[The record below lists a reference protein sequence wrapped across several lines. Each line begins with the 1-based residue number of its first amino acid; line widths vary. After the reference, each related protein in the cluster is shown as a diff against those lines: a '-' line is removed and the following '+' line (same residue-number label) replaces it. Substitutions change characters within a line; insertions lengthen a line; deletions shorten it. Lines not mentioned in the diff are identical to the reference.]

1 MQSVACLD
9 ENGMMEIFVLDKE
22 LRVFSFGGGVQSVA
36 CLVLAAQGK
45 IDYKTFVFCDVGE
58 DTENPETHK
67 YIEQYVLP
75 FAKKHEIEF
84 HKVMKQYKGKKIT
97 LWQKLMIESRSIDIP
112 VRMSNG
118 APGRRNCTVEFK
130 IKPIASF
137 IKSLG
142 ATKINRGIV
151 GIGISTDEAHR
162 AKPNRI
168 PHLVSEFPLI
178 DMGLS
183 RLDCKKIISDAGL
196 PVPPKSACFFCPFQ
210 RKQSWENLYSQQ
222 RDLFDRS
229 VALEQTLNARRK
241 KLGKDSVWLT
251 GYNIPLSEVVTG
263 FHELQLSIWGA
274 EEHSCGPFLC
284 GS

>member
-1 MQSVACLD
+1 L
-9 ENGMMEIFVLDKE
+9 GKEI
-22 LRVFSFGGGVQSVA
+22 RVFSFGGGVQSVA
-36 CLVLAAQGK
+36 CLVLAAQEK
-45 IDYKTFVFCDVGE
+45 IDYRTFVFCDVGE

-67 YIEQYVLP
+67 YIKEYAAP
-75 FAKKHEIEF
+75 FAEKHGIDF
-84 HKVMKQYKGKKIT
+84 YKVMKQYKGQSIT
-97 LWQKLMIESRSIDIP
+97 LWQKLMLESRSVDIP

-137 IKSLG
+137 IKRMG
-142 ATKINRGIV
+142 ATKQNRGIV

-162 AKPNRI
+162 AKPNRVSYLI
-168 PHLVSEFPLI
+168 SEFPLL
-178 DMGLS
+178 DLGLS
-183 RLDCKKIISDAGL
+183 RQDCKKLIADAGL

-210 RKQSWENLYSQQ
+210 RKESWENLYSNK
-222 RDLFDRS
+222 RELFNRS
-229 VALEQTLNARRK
+229 VDLENTLNARRK

-251 GYNIPLSEVVTG
+251 GYNMPLSEVVTG
-263 FHELQLSIWGA
+263 FHERQLSIWGA